1 MPLSRPFSLYGYN
14 SAEGDFRTI
23 KEYARCNIQNGDY
36 VDKDVVLYTTLLLHY
51 PIVLEHS

>member
-1 MPLSRPFSLYGYN
+1 MPLSRPFSLYGYD

-51 PIVLEHS
+51 PIVLEYS